1 MNPVDSAVVLQGV
14 SKRYG
19 AKLALDRLDLTIAPG
34 RIVGLLGP
42 NGSGKTT
49 TMNALLGLVDFEGRV
64 SVLGHDPRVARH
76 RVFEDVCYLA
86 DVAIL
91 PRWARVHQLLAHVQ
105 SVHPRFN
112 RSRAEQLLAKTN
124 VKLTDRVGTL
134 SKGMVAQVHLALALA
149 INARLMVLDE
159 PTLGLDV
166 FSRKTFY
173 KTLVEDYFDEEKTIV
188 IASHQVEEIQGL
200 LTDVVLLH
208 GGQKKLDASMEEVE
222 ARFTQVLV
230 DPACVERALLHR
242 PKAHQVV
249 LGRHTMLFDGVS
261 KTELATLGQVQVP
274 ALSDVFMAVCE
285 EKAQ

>member
-1 MNPVDSAVVLQGV
+1 MTPVDSAVVLQGV

-19 AKLALDRLDLTIAPG
+19 AKVALDNLDLIIAPG

-49 TMNALLGLVDFEGRV
+49 TMKALLGLTDFEGKV
-64 SVLGHDPRVARH
+64 SVLGHDPRLARH

-91 PRWARVHQLLAHVQ
+91 PRWARVHQLLSHLQ

-112 RSRAEQLLAKTN
+112 RGRAEELLAKTN
-124 VKLTDRVGTL
+124 VRLTDRVGTL
-134 SKGMVAQVHLALALA
+134 SKGMVVQVHLALALA
-149 INARLMVLDE
+149 INARLLVLDE

-173 KTLVEDYFDEEKTIV
+173 KTLLEDYFDEDKTIV

-208 GGQKKLDASMEEVE
+208 NGRKKLDASMDALQE
-222 ARFTQVLV
+222 RFTQVLV
-230 DPACVERALLHR
+230 EPAHLGRALQKG
-242 PKAHQVV
+242 PCFHQAM
-249 LGRHTMLFDGVS
+249 LGRHTLLFDGIE
-261 KTELATLGQVQVP
+261 KTELAMLGQVQVP

>member
-1 MNPVDSAVVLQGV
+1 MTPVDSAVVLQGV

-19 AKLALDRLDLTIAPG
+19 AKVALDNLDLIIAPG

-49 TMNALLGLVDFEGRV
+49 TMKALLGLTDFEGKV
-64 SVLGHDPRVARH
+64 SVLGHDPRLARH

-91 PRWARVHQLLAHVQ
+91 PRWARVHQLLSHLQ

-112 RSRAEQLLAKTN
+112 RGRAEELLAKTN
-124 VKLTDRVGTL
+124 VRLTDRVGTL
-134 SKGMVAQVHLALALA
+134 SKGMVVQVHLALALA
-149 INARLMVLDE
+149 INARLLVLDE

-173 KTLVEDYFDEEKTIV
+173 KTLLEDYFDEDKTIV

-208 GGQKKLDASMEEVE
+208 NGRKKLDASMDALQE
-222 ARFTQVLV
+222 RFTQVLV
-230 DPACVERALLHR
+230 EPAHLERALQKG
-242 PKAHQVV
+242 PCSHQAM
-249 LGRHTMLFDGVS
+249 LGRHTLLFDGIE

>member
-1 MNPVDSAVVLQGV
+1 MTPVDSAVVLQGV

-19 AKLALDRLDLTIAPG
+19 AKVALDNLDLIIAPG

-49 TMNALLGLVDFEGRV
+49 TMKALLGLTDFEGKV
-64 SVLGHDPRVARH
+64 SVLGHDPRLARH

-91 PRWARVHQLLAHVQ
+91 PRWARVHQLLSHLQ

-112 RSRAEQLLAKTN
+112 RGRAEELLAKTN
-124 VKLTDRVGTL
+124 VRLTDRVGTL
-134 SKGMVAQVHLALALA
+134 SKGMVVQVHLALALA
-149 INARLMVLDE
+149 INARLLVLDE

-173 KTLVEDYFDEEKTIV
+173 KTLLEDYFDEDKTIV

-208 GGQKKLDASMEEVE
+208 NGRKKLDISMDALQE
-222 ARFTQVLV
+222 RFTQVLV
-230 DPACVERALLHR
+230 EPAHLERALQKG
-242 PKAHQVV
+242 PCFHQAM
-249 LGRHTMLFDGVS
+249 LGRHTLLFDGIE
-261 KTELATLGQVQVP
+261 KTELAMLGQVQVP